1 MALRLPAVVLPTRCG
16 WQEFF
21 GSFGPGNDYFSKYNT
36 NGEVDIYE
44 NEVQVESLDYYTD
57 TLADRATAFIRRQH
71 QAPWLLNLNFSSP
84 HWPWEGPDDIAV
96 SQELTARVKAGEVW
110 ALSHIDGG
118 SLDTYRR
125 MVESLDAAVGRVLD
139 ALRGTGQER
148 DTFVLFKSDNGGERF
163 SYVWPLSGA
172 KMDLLEGGIRVPTLL
187 RWPGRIRPRQVS
199 DVPVMTQDWT
209 ATMLALGGARPKAT
223 HPLDGVD
230 LTAHLRDGAP
240 PPTRDMFWRTRTQAA
255 LRRDRWKFL
264 RNETGEHLYDLGTDQ
279 HEQADLAAKYPDLT
293 ATLKARWAEIDKDL
307 LPYPSA

>member
-1 MALRLPAVVLPTRCG
+1 MPEISRRTALLSTAAVGVGVHTQPPRQPARPRPNFLVILGDDLGWADLGCYGSPNIHTPNLDALGHQGIRFTNGYSAAAVCSPTRFALYTGRYPGRLVGGLPEPIGRPRELEGIPADHPTLGSLLRDAGYTTAMYGKWHCGYLPWYSPTRCG

-125 MVESLDAAVGRVLD
+125 MVESLD
-139 ALRGTGQER
+139 
-148 DTFVLFKSDNGGERF
+148 
-163 SYVWPLSGA
+163 
-172 KMDLLEGGIRVPTLL
+172 
-187 RWPGRIRPRQVS
+187 
-199 DVPVMTQDWT
+199 
-209 ATMLALGGARPKAT
+209 
-223 HPLDGVD
+223 
-230 LTAHLRDGAP
+230 
-240 PPTRDMFWRTRTQAA
+240 
-255 LRRDRWKFL
+255 
-264 RNETGEHLYDLGTDQ
+264 
-279 HEQADLAAKYPDLT
+279 
-293 ATLKARWAEIDKDL
+293 
-307 LPYPSA
+307 